1 MEEEIRSPDRAL
13 TSCVTLGKL
22 YVLSELLFFSSVN
35 RNDDQKT
42 CLPRL
47 WFLKCGLGT
56 SSSALLENLVFPLSG
71 FFFNH
76 AMWHAG
82 S

>member
-35 RNDDQKT
+35 MNDDT
-42 CLPRL
+42 
-47 WFLKCGLGT
+47 FLAKV
-56 SSSALLENLVFPLSG
+56 S
-71 FFFNH
+71 
-76 AMWHAG
+76 
-82 S
+82 